1 MNGVGELREKR
12 TSRREWR
19 EKLEIIITTI
29 AVVVSRSSHI
39 KVVIFFFSLYP
50 YWVLNRIFHV
60 FISFYFVF
68 FLIETWCTF
77 LVSTLL
83 AFSCFLIQ
91 QANIYPVKSEFI
103 FSHSIFSFLRVVILI
118 QFFAALASWLAFD
131 SFLYTRICFLLF
143 LFLYYRE
150 SYGISQKG
158 EKIKIKLR
166 RKMGRTD
173 RDILLIF

>member
-91 QANIYPVKSEFI
+91 QTSTRLRVSLF
-103 FSHSIFSFLRVVILI
+103 FSHSIFSFHRVVILI